1 MYKNNSP
8 WSKTNII
15 DDSILDLITFR
26 NLYPDP
32 FDEVYTIPT
41 EFDERPDLCSYQMY
55 GTAKY
60 WWIFAARN
68 PNDIIDPIRDYSA
81 GIKIR
86 IPNID
91 NISNMV

>member
-1 MYKNNSP
+1 MYKKNSP

-15 DDSILDLITFR
+15 DNTILDVITFR
-26 NLYPDP
+26 NLYHDP
-32 FDEVYTIPT
+32 YDIEYTIPA
-41 EFDERPDLCSYQMY
+41 EFDERPDLCSYEMY

-68 PNDIIDPIRDYSA
+68 PNNIVDPIRDFSA
-81 GIKIR
+81 GTKIR

>member
-1 MYKNNSP
+1 MYKKNSP

-15 DDSILDLITFR
+15 DNTILDVITFR

-32 FDEVYTIPT
+32 YDIEYTIPA
-41 EFDERPDLCSYQMY
+41 EFDERPDLCSYEMY

-68 PNDIIDPIRDYSA
+68 PNNIIDPIRDFSA

>member
-41 EFDERPDLCSYQMY
+41 DFDERPDLCSYQMY

-68 PNDIIDPIRDYSA
+68 PNDIIDPIRDFSA

>member
-1 MYKNNSP
+1 MYKKNSP

-15 DDSILDLITFR
+15 DDSILDIITYRSLF
-26 NLYPDP
+26 PDP
-32 FDEVYTIPT
+32 YDAEYTIPA
-41 EFDERPDLCSYQMY
+41 EYDERPDLCSYEMY

-68 PNDIIDPIRDYSA
+68 PNDIEDPIRDFSA
-81 GIKIR
+81 GTIIR

>member
-1 MYKNNSP
+1 
-8 WSKTNII
+8 
-15 DDSILDLITFR
+15 
-26 NLYPDP
+26 
-32 FDEVYTIPT
+32 
-41 EFDERPDLCSYQMY
+41 MY

-68 PNDIIDPIRDYSA
+68 PNNIVDPIRDFSA
-81 GIKIR
+81 GTKIR

>member
-15 DDSILDLITFR
+15 DDVILDLITFR

-68 PNDIIDPIRDYSA
+68 PNDIIDPIRDFSA

>member
-1 MYKNNSP
+1 MYKKNSP

-15 DDSILDLITFR
+15 DNSILDLITFR

-32 FDEVYTIPT
+32 FDIEYTIPQ
-41 EFDERPDLCSYQMY
+41 EYDERPDLCSYEMY

-68 PNDIIDPIRDYSA
+68 PNNIIDPIRDFSA

-86 IPNID
+86 IPNIK

>member
-68 PNDIIDPIRDYSA
+68 PNDIIDPIRDFSA

>member
-1 MYKNNSP
+1 MC
-8 WSKTNII
+8 IR
-15 DDSILDLITFR
+15 DS
-26 NLYPDP
+26 
-32 FDEVYTIPT
+32 
-41 EFDERPDLCSYQMY
+41 LCSYEMY

-68 PNDIIDPIRDYSA
+68 PNDIEDPIRDFTA
-81 GIKIR
+81 GTKIY

>member
-1 MYKNNSP
+1 MYKENSP
-8 WSKTNII
+8 WSKTSII
-15 DDSILDLITFR
+15 DNTILDIISKRTIFA
-26 NLYPDP
+26 DP
-32 FDEVYTIPT
+32 FDEEYTIPQ
-41 EFDERPDLCSYQMY
+41 EFDERPDLCSYQHY

-60 WWIFAARN
+60 WWIYAARN
-68 PNDIIDPIRDYSA
+68 ANLIVDPIRDFSA

>member
-1 MYKNNSP
+1 MYKKNSP

-15 DDSILDLITFR
+15 DDTILDLITFR
-26 NLYPDP
+26 SIFPDP
-32 FDEVYTIPT
+32 YDRIYTIPAKY
-41 EFDERPDLCSYQMY
+41 DERPDLCSYEMY

-68 PNDIIDPIRDYSA
+68 PNDLLDPIRDFSA
-81 GIKIR
+81 GIKIY
-86 IPNID
+86 IPNKD